1 MPASVLTAH
10 VPLVKMDDRKRS
22 GEDLAPPS
30 KRQAVNG
37 KSTSADSDMPW
48 SADLEVSSVVV
59 ARHYILLI
67 IQILFP
73 VPFSS
78 YMGSRD
84 G

>member
-37 KSTSADSDMPW
+37 KYAASDADMPW
-48 SADLEVSSVVV
+48 SGDLEVSCCHRT
-59 ARHYILLI
+59 A
-67 IQILFP
+67 
-73 VPFSS
+73 
-78 YMGSRD
+78 
-84 G
+84 